1 MKFPMGEII
10 RGEIWEI
17 QIINFQQQLLQVHN
31 NSNINFNCNI
41 SILYH
46 TVVI

>member
-17 QIINFQQQLLQVHN
+17 QIINLQQPPSKIYKAPST
-31 NSNINFNCNI
+31 NSQP
-41 SILYH
+41 L
-46 TVVI
+46 

>member
-17 QIINFQQQLLQVHN
+17 QIINFQQPPSKFYKATST
-31 NSNINFNCNI
+31 NSQP
-41 SILYH
+41 L
-46 TVVI
+46 

>member
-17 QIINFQQQLLQVHN
+17 QIINFQQPPSKFYKATSTNPQQL
-31 NSNINFNCNI
+31 
-41 SILYH
+41 
-46 TVVI
+46 

>member
-17 QIINFQQQLLQVHN
+17 QIINFQPPPSEFYK
-31 NSNINFNCNI
+31 SNFDKFTTIKF
-41 SILYH
+41 
-46 TVVI
+46 

>member
-17 QIINFQQQLLQVHN
+17 QIINFQQPPSKFYKATSTISQQL
-31 NSNINFNCNI
+31 
-41 SILYH
+41 
-46 TVVI
+46 